1 MKQMPRLP
9 AFCLIV
15 VMMVCASSASAM
27 FGRAPE
33 VPVERLL
40 KNVSAYVKDNPREP
54 QGYYLLGRINALAFD
69 RNARKLRALE
79 KPRRGKGKL
88 PYLDPWQGRAKPGEK
103 ALTAEQLQKHLTD
116 AVSNYHKAIELM
128 GFQGLYHLGLACVLE
143 SGAAY
148 AVRIGAPPGEKTSA
162 VKPTGEE
169 MKKLQDLVTKLGHKD
184 HKVREAASGTLEGL
198 MPQAAGVLLKNVEH
212 KNLEVKSRIAE
223 LLTGYWRQ
231 KAIKHYLRA
240 YEAAIKTDLK
250 IKSRPLRGLSSLV
263 SYEAG
268 RAWIRMIKQ
277 RGVKKSETKTLAQVE
292 KDIKTIVDK
301 PSGWVTPIVFT
312 LRSHGGLRDLLAEGA
327 AVPFNLDGTGRT
339 QQWQWVRPTTA
350 ILVWD
355 PAGRGRITSGR
366 QLFGTVTWWMFW
378 PDGYRAMDALDDDR
392 DGWLSGA
399 ELAGLAAWFDR
410 NTNVVSDPGEVVKLG
425 SLGVTG
431 LATRAAGKTR
441 GAPFN
446 PAGLK
451 LRTGRVLPTYDWL
464 ASPAQEPK

>member
-1 MKQMPRLP
+1 MKQTPRLP
-9 AFCLIV
+9 AFCLMV
-15 VMMVCASSASAM
+15 VMMVCASSASGRFA
-27 FGRAPE
+27 RAPE

-40 KNVSAYVKDNPREP
+40 KNVAAYVKDNPKDP

-69 RNARKLRALE
+69 RKARKLWAWE
-79 KPRRGKGKL
+79 KPRPGKSKL
-88 PYLDPWQGRAKPGEK
+88 PRLDYWQGRAKPGEK
-103 ALTAEQLQKHLTD
+103 ALTAEEMQKHLTD
-116 AVSNYHKAIELM
+116 AVSNYHKAIELKAD
-128 GFQGLYHLGLACVLE
+128 QGLYHLGLAWVLE

-148 AVRIGAPPGEKTSA
+148 AVRIGAPPGEKTA
-162 VKPTGEE
+162 AKPTGEE
-169 MKKLQDLVTKLGHKD
+169 LKKLEALVAKLADKV
-184 HKVREAASGTLEGL
+184 HKVREAASRTLEGL
-198 MPQAAGVLLKNVEH
+198 MPQAMGVLLKNVEH
-212 KNLEVKSRIAE
+212 KNPEVKSRIAE
-223 LLTGYWRQ
+223 LLAGYWRK
-231 KAIKHYLRA
+231 KAVEHYLRA

-250 IKSRPLRGLSSLV
+250 IKHRPLRGLSSLV

-268 RAWIRMIKQ
+268 RAWMRMVKK
-277 RGVKKSETKTLAQVE
+277 RGVNKAETETLARVE
-292 KDIKTIVDK
+292 KDIKTLSDK
-301 PSGWVTPIVFT
+301 PRGPITPIVFS
-312 LRSHGGLRDLLAEGA
+312 LRAHGGLRDLLADGA

-339 QQWQWVRPTTA
+339 QRWQWVRPTTA

-355 PAGRGRITSGR
+355 PTGRGRITSGR

-410 NTNVVSDPGEVVKLG
+410 NTNGVSEPGEVVKLS

-451 LRTGRVLPTYDWL
+451 LRSGRVLPTYDWL
-464 ASPAQEPK
+464 ASPARERK